1 MTSVTVVVTAYRRTR
16 YLEAA
21 IRTVLDQTDPP
32 EEVVV
37 VEDNPP
43 YRPPSTGTV
52 GSTTVRRFNLSLPN
66 VGESLAFGIDH
77 ATGDVVCF
85 LDDDDRFEP
94 GKVARARRVFSEHPS
109 VVFFRHAVSYIDG
122 ADRPIPPP
130 LFPPRPF
137 PDGAVAPSLS
147 ALSRAQI
154 SSHVSS
160 MSIRRSAYAGQTE
173 LLRPIRA
180 SPDHA
185 LYWLSQLPRTRTA
198 WYAPEPLVQYRRHPG
213 NMSAHPDE
221 VVRYA
226 EAAHYMLAGSHGA
239 RDAGRFARG
248 FDRSM
253 RLRLAQVAGRR
264 PTAGDVTVQ
273 LWDALVRLSPFH
285 LRQWAVG
292 LRESIRPGRRGAAT
306 PEPASGSTP

>member
-226 EAAHYMLAGSHGA
+226 EAARYMLERSHGA
-239 RDAGRFARG
+239 PDAGRFVRG